1 MDSIIFCT
9 LLDSCKWKLI
19 WLPINELNHTKHP
32 LFLELIFP
40 ILLSNQMTNHLKVDF
55 TWTQLLLSV
64 ASHGGELGGATLAQR
79 WIQTFRHSQKNQSS
93 QNKRLLSSNNS
104 LIRHFVEH
112 SVYKVQLVVKVTL
125 KNLRAN
131 VLQNFANYEL
141 IIEFWSIF
149 TLNMY
154 FSNIYWQ
161 YLSLRNIQIVKLAKI
176 KGFIWNSK
184 FSLFFKTPSIYFYSF
199 DKIISRLN
207 PTLL

>member
-1 MDSIIFCT
+1 MYHFLKKTKVILQSHQSKIQQNLQMPSIV
-9 LLDSCKWKLI
+9 
-19 WLPINELNHTKHP
+19 
-32 LFLELIFP
+32 LF
-40 ILLSNQMTNHLKVDF
+40 QHLYY
-55 TWTQLLLSV
+55 LCS
-64 ASHGGELGGATLAQR
+64 QR

-131 VLQNFANYEL
+131 VLQNFANYQV

-161 YLSLRNIQIVKLAKI
+161 YLSLWNIQIVKLA
-176 KGFIWNSK
+176 
-184 FSLFFKTPSIYFYSF
+184 
-199 DKIISRLN
+199 
-207 PTLL
+207 

>member
-1 MDSIIFCT
+1 M
-9 LLDSCKWKLI
+9 
-19 WLPINELNHTKHP
+19 
-32 LFLELIFP
+32 
-40 ILLSNQMTNHLKVDF
+40 
-55 TWTQLLLSV
+55 QLLRFSAKWAIINV
-64 ASHGGELGGATLAQR
+64 VWEMWRDHYTVNMPSSNQR

-93 QNKRLLSSNNS
+93 QNKRLFSSNNC
-104 LIRHFVEH
+104 LVRHFVEH

-207 PTLL
+207 PTLRGVLY

>member
-1 MDSIIFCT
+1 M
-9 LLDSCKWKLI
+9 
-19 WLPINELNHTKHP
+19 
-32 LFLELIFP
+32 
-40 ILLSNQMTNHLKVDF
+40 V
-55 TWTQLLLSV
+55 
-64 ASHGGELGGATLAQR
+64 QR

-93 QNKRLLSSNNS
+93 QNKRLFSSNNS

-207 PTLL
+207 PTL